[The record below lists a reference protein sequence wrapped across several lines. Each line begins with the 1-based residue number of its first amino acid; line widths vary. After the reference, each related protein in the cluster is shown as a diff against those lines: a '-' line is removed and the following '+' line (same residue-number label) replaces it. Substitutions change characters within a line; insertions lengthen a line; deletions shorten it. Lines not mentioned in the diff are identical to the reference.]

1 MKKHF
6 NYQLLTFVALFIGMM
21 FLTTCKQVSAPIVTT
36 NTVTVFTATSATVG
50 GNVTS
55 DGGATVSDRGIYW
68 SSTPNPV
75 TTGTKLQIGSG
86 AGSFSTILT
95 GLTANTNYYVTAYA
109 INRAGTSYDGQVGFT
124 TAN

>member
-6 NYQLLTFVALFIGMM
+6 NYQLLTFAALLSVTMV
-21 FLTTCKQVSAPIVTT
+21 LTSCKKVSSPIVTT
-36 NTVTVFTATSATVG
+36 ATITVFTSTSATIG

-55 DGGATVSDRGIYW
+55 DGGATVTERGVYW
-68 SSTPNPV
+68 SNTLNPV

-86 AGSFSTILT
+86 IGSFSTILT

>member
-1 MKKHF
+1 MVLTSCKK
-6 NYQLLTFVALFIGMM
+6 
-21 FLTTCKQVSAPIVTT
+21 VSAPIVTT
-36 NTVTVFTATSATVG
+36 NIVTVFTSTSAIVG

-55 DGGATVSDRGIYW
+55 DGGGIVTDRGVYW

-86 AGSFSTILT
+86 TGSFSTTLN

-109 INRAGTSYDGQVGFT
+109 INSAGTSYDGQVGFT
-124 TAN
+124 TTN

>member
-1 MKKHF
+1 MKNHF
-6 NYQLLTFVALFIGMM
+6 NYQLLTFVALFSVTMV
-21 FLTTCKQVSAPIVTT
+21 LTTCKKVSLPIVTT
-36 NTVTVFTATSATVG
+36 DTITIFTSTSATVG

-55 DGGATVSDRGIYW
+55 DGNATVTERGVYW
-68 SSTPNPV
+68 SNTLNPV

-86 AGSFSTILT
+86 TGSFNTILT

-109 INRAGTSYDGQVGFT
+109 INHAGTSYDGQVGFT

>member
-6 NYQLLTFVALFIGMM
+6 NSKLLTFVTLLGVMM
-21 FLTTCKQVSAPIVTT
+21 VLTSCKQVFAPIVTT
-36 NTVTVFTATSATVG
+36 DLVTVFTSTTATIG

-55 DGGATVSDRGIYW
+55 DGGATVTERGVYW
-68 SSTPNPV
+68 GNILNPV

-86 AGSFSTILT
+86 TGSFSTIVT

-109 INRAGTSYDGQVGFT
+109 INSEGTSYDGQVGFT

>member
-6 NYQLLTFVALFIGMM
+6 NSKLLTFVTLLGVMM
-21 FLTTCKQVSAPIVTT
+21 VLTACKQVSKPIVTT
-36 NTVTVFTATSATVG
+36 DLVTVFTSATATIG

-55 DGGATVSDRGIYW
+55 DGGATVTERGVYW
-68 SSTPNPV
+68 GNILNPV

-86 AGSFSTILT
+86 TGSFSTIVT

-109 INRAGTSYDGQVGFT
+109 INSEGTSYDGQVGFT